1 MEPKSV
7 VPAVATTAMGTRPSF
22 LQRSSSWASA
32 TVCIRLSRSTGMETT
47 ASWPRPSSFAA
58 FFTLKWLTSEAKIRS
73 FANESVLA
81 SSRASSSAWRLDCV
95 PPEVKTPSAFS
106 PSPVRAVVQSTI
118 LRSIRV
124 PPADWSQVSREEL
137 TAERIASPST
147 AGMTTGQLR
156 WAR

>member
-1 MEPKSV
+1 M
-7 VPAVATTAMGTRPSF
+7 R
-22 LQRSSSWASA
+22 RS
-32 TVCIRLSRSTGMETT
+32 
-47 ASWPRPSSFAA
+47 
-58 FFTLKWLTSEAKIRS
+58 AKDS
-73 FANESVLA
+73 LFA
-81 SSRASSSAWRLDCV
+81 SSRANSSAWRLDWV

-106 PSPVRAVVQSTI
+106 PSPMRCVVQSMS
-118 LRSIRV
+118 LRSMSV